1 MFSTQKTLHEYPF
14 LNRSA
19 LPLISSQLT
28 ALDDTKRGT
37 GGGGNSQRWGND
49 RRAHQD
55 VWHLELLYQCLDQLS
70 ENENSFPRQPLKD
83 ICSV

>member
-1 MFSTQKTLHEYPF
+1 MRAISIIIPDGLYKHVYIHPVMFSTRKTLHEYPF

-55 VWHLELLYQCLDQLS
+55 V
-70 ENENSFPRQPLKD
+70 
-83 ICSV
+83 